1 MHLHFYKSFLF
12 SNSIVDFPVYH
23 IYVYAL
29 FYLPGSDYRLYYNIF
44 LTYLK
49 FFLFLFVKQ
58 NYSAILGTWLQK
70 RNSYHFSKTLIFDL
84 LADCLLGTIRGY
96 LLF

>member
-29 FYLPGSDYRLYYNIF
+29 FYLPGSDKITLPFWEPGCKSETATILAKPLYLIY
-44 LTYLK
+44 
-49 FFLFLFVKQ
+49 
-58 NYSAILGTWLQK
+58 WLIA
-70 RNSYHFSKTLIFDL
+70 Y
-84 LADCLLGTIRGY
+84 
-96 LLF
+96 